1 MTIFINVDDF
11 IASLSFVSRL
21 RLQYSSQIVE
31 TDTAFLEFS
40 TKFLR
45 FTPHTFVLTAMCPVF
60 KYPNQRPG
68 RGNAN
73 KCFKIFGEDCSS
85 VCL

>member
-1 MTIFINVDDF
+1 MLLALLKVYGNYAGIVLLN
-11 IASLSFVSRL
+11 AS
-21 RLQYSSQIVE
+21 
-31 TDTAFLEFS
+31 LEFS

-60 KYPNQRPG
+60 KYPNQRWV

-73 KCFKIFGEDCSS
+73 KSFKIFDEDCSS

>member
-1 MTIFINVDDF
+1 M
-11 IASLSFVSRL
+11 SRL

-31 TDTAFLEFS
+31 TDTASLEFS

-60 KYPNQRPG
+60 KYPNQRWV

-73 KCFKIFGEDCSS
+73 KSFKIFDEDCSS